1 VNVLPDTSI
10 WIEYL
15 RGEEPAASQ
24 LERLVGQGE
33 ALVCG
38 PVLAELLA
46 GARGDADADA
56 LLALT
61 SLRLVEVTRQT
72 WRRAGDVA
80 RAMRGVGE
88 IVPLLDVVIGVAC
101 EQARLPLWTRDR
113 HFAQLRRALPELEL
127 YSPA

>member
-1 VNVLPDTSI
+1 VSVLADTSI

-15 RGEEPAASQ
+15 RGQEPTASQ
-24 LERLVGQGE
+24 LERLVGRGE

-46 GARGDADADA
+46 GARSDADADE

-61 SLRLVEVTRQT
+61 SLHFVEVTRQT

-80 RAMRGVGE
+80 RMLRGLGE
-88 IVPLLDVVIGVAC
+88 IVPLLDVVIGMAC
-101 EQARLPLWTRDR
+101 TQARLPLWTHDR
-113 HFAQLRRALPELEL
+113 HFAQLRSALPELEL
-127 YSPA
+127 YVPA